1 MQRYKLISIIVITI
15 LVSRPVFAQ
24 EDQTSADEL
33 AKELANPVASLISV
47 PFQNNFDFGLGQ
59 NEDGSRYMLNVQPV
73 IPISLNE
80 DWNLVSRTII
90 PLVSQNDVFYD
101 GSEETGLADI
111 AASFFF
117 SPKESTKGGLIWGAG
132 PVFLLPTATED
143 FLGADKWGIGP
154 NAVAL
159 KVDGQWTYGALANHI
174 WSFAG
179 SGDNDINATFLQ
191 PFLTL
196 AKPGGISYTLASEN
210 TQDWEND
217 YFGGF
222 VGFYAAKVTKINK
235 QLMQLGGG
243 PKVYY
248 GNNPLNPNWGLR
260 LVITALYPK

>member
-1 MQRYKLISIIVITI
+1 MKRFKLIAIFVITI
-15 LVSRPVFAQ
+15 LVSSPVFSQ
-24 EDQTSADEL
+24 EAEQSADDL
-33 AKELANPVASLISV
+33 AKQLANPVASLISV

-80 DWNLVSRTII
+80 DWNLISRTIL
-90 PLVSQNDVFYD
+90 PFVSQNDVFYD

-111 AASFFF
+111 VQSFFF
-117 SPKESTKGGLIWGAG
+117 SPKEPTKGGLIWGAG

-179 SGDNDINATFLQ
+179 SGDNDISATFLQ

-196 AKPGGISYTLASEN
+196 AKPGGVTYTLASEN
-210 TQDWEND
+210 TQDWKND
-217 YFGGF
+217 YFGGV
-222 VGFYAAKVTKINK
+222 VGLYAAKVIKINK
-235 QLMQLGGG
+235 QFMQFGGG

-248 GNNPLNPNWGLR
+248 GNNPLNPNWGIR